1 MTVAQKRATSA
12 DSDPT
17 SEQLQEQTAL
27 GSVRVEGFFA
37 ASPEA
42 PR

>member
-1 MTVAQKRATSA
+1 MTVAQRATTA
-12 DSDPT
+12 GSDPT
-17 SEQLQEQTAL
+17 SEQLQKQTAL
-27 GSVRVEGFFA
+27 GSVRVEGFFT